1 MDNYLTSDT
10 VNLELNPADI
20 IDVILSTYKDVKN
33 VQEIEDTKRYE
44 VRQKAKAYIANI
56 EATTKLNEISLK
68 LTHEERMPLI
78 LKICD
83 ILSKDILD
91 EYCLKVCQMLLNYLS
106 QDEPL
111 KLNFNNNLKYLK

>member
-20 IDVILSTYKDVKN
+20 LDVILSTYKDVKN

>member
-1 MDNYLTSDT
+1 
-10 VNLELNPADI
+10 
-20 IDVILSTYKDVKN
+20 
-33 VQEIEDTKRYE
+33 
-44 VRQKAKAYIANI
+44 
-56 EATTKLNEISLK
+56 
-68 LTHEERMPLI
+68 MPLI